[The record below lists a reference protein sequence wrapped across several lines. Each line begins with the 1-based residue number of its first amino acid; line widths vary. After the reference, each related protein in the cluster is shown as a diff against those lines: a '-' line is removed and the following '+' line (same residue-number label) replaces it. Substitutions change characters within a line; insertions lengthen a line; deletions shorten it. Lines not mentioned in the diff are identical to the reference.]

1 MYFPYLGKNDE
12 NRENGAMAAIKKSS
26 TGELLRYW
34 RRVRRYSQM
43 DLSLECDTSSRHLSC
58 VETGRAYP
66 SRQLLLRICNV
77 LEIPLRA
84 RNTILIA
91 GGYAPFYQETGLS
104 DPEMKEARVV
114 LERILTLHEPYPA
127 MLVDRCWDI
136 VLCNTAFKRL
146 VKAFAN
152 NYAVLENRQWNL
164 MKLLFHADGWAPNVV
179 NLPSVYTTMMER
191 GRRNLVAGDSNH
203 ELTALL
209 EEIVELRPR
218 EHEIWQSEQ
227 LGGDAQPK
235 LIMPVHYR
243 KGEREVK
250 LFTTVATLGAP
261 LNITLQELTIESAYP
276 VDDAGEAFFRSLGEN
291 PEAVP

>member
-1 MYFPYLGKNDE
+1 
-12 NRENGAMAAIKKSS
+12 MAAIKKSS

-91 GGYAPFYQETGLS
+91 GGYAPYYQETGLS
-104 DPEMKEARVV
+104 DPEMKEARIV

-136 VLCNTAFKRL
+136 VLCNTALKRL
-146 VKAFAN
+146 VETFAN
-152 NYAVLENRQWNL
+152 NYTALENRQWNL
-164 MKLLFHADGWAPNVV
+164 MKLLFHPDGWAPHVV
-179 NLPSVYTTMMER
+179 NLPSVYATMMER
-191 GRRNLVAGDSNH
+191 GRRNLVAGDANH

-209 EEIVELRPR
+209 EEITELRPR
-218 EHEIWQSEQ
+218 EHEIWQSDQ
-227 LGGDAQPK
+227 QDADVQPK
-235 LIMPVHYR
+235 LIMPLHYR

-261 LNITLQELTIESAYP
+261 LNITLQELTIECGYP
-276 VDDAGEAFFRSLGEN
+276 MDDAGEAFFRSLR
-291 PEAVP
+291 